1 MTFEKL
7 ENKLNKNIN
16 EETELIN
23 KISLLKYILIYV
35 PLLFLIFASATFIGG
50 LLFESV
56 VFDWRAILIQAVVF
70 SVFFKIFHYVRKG
83 WNDAWKNK

>member
-1 MTFEKL
+1 MSFEKL

-16 EETELIN
+16 EETALVN
-23 KISLLKYILIYV
+23 KISLFKYILIYV
-35 PLLFLIFASATFIGG
+35 LLLFLMFATTTFIGG

-56 VFDWRAILIQAVVF
+56 VFDWREILIQAVVF
-70 SVFFKIFHYVRKG
+70 SVFFKVFHYMRKG